1 MLRRVRVKKKRCV
14 RALLMAFLLLP
25 LVGFAWGSGTEGDRV
40 VVPILLYH
48 RFGPVVAD
56 SMTVKTSV
64 FASQLEYLR
73 VRGYTVIPLRRL
85 VSSLAGK
92 APPLPD
98 RSIVITVDDG
108 HESVFTDLYPLVR
121 RYHIPVTL
129 FIYPSAI
136 SNARYALTWQQL
148 QEMRGSGLV
157 DIQSHT
163 YWHPNFK
170 KEKKRLTAREY
181 EDFVHHQMLKS
192 REVLQEKLGGTVDM
206 LAWPYGIYDGELIE
220 DARRAGYVAGFSMA
234 RHPVTRADPMM
245 ALPRYL
251 MIDPVQGASFEKL
264 LAESSRFQEKRENP
278 P

>member
-1 MLRRVRVKKKRCV
+1 MLWRVRVKKKGYM
-14 RALLMAFLLLP
+14 RALLLAFLLP
-25 LVGFAWGSGTEGDRV
+25 LLMDFAWGEEAEGGGV

-73 VRGYTVIPLRRL
+73 VQGYTVIPLRRL

-98 RSIVITVDDG
+98 RSVVITVDDG

-148 QEMRGSGLV
+148 QEMKGSGLV

-170 KEKKRLTAREY
+170 KEKKRLTVQEY
-181 EDFVHHQMLKS
+181 ENFVHRQLLRS

-206 LAWPYGIYDGELIE
+206 LAWPYGIYDDELIE
-220 DARRAGYVAGFSMA
+220 DARRAGYVAGFSMV

-251 MIDPVQGASFEKL
+251 MIDPVQGVLFEKL
-264 LAESSRFQEKRENP
+264 LAESSRFREVRENRP
-278 P
+278 

>member
-1 MLRRVRVKKKRCV
+1 MLWRVRVKKKGYM
-14 RALLMAFLLLP
+14 RALLLAFLLP
-25 LVGFAWGSGTEGDRV
+25 LLMDFAWGEEAEGGRV

-98 RSIVITVDDG
+98 RSVVITVDDG

-148 QEMRGSGLV
+148 QEMKGSGLV

-170 KEKKRLTAREY
+170 KEKKRLTVQEY
-181 EDFVHHQMLKS
+181 ENFVHRQLLRS

-206 LAWPYGIYDGELIE
+206 LAWPYGIYDDELIE
-220 DARRAGYVAGFSMA
+220 DARRAGYVAGFSMV

-251 MIDPVQGASFEKL
+251 MIDPVQGVLFEKL
-264 LAESSRFQEKRENP
+264 LAESSRFREVRENRP
-278 P
+278 